1 MIVKYIIIGIV
12 LILLHEATSQV
23 QPTKESPT
31 TTVTRPQSVNA
42 APKSTVAPRPL
53 TIAKMARKVPP
64 SKNGML
70 TKQSVPVQM
79 AQKKRQQNMAPQS
92 MIKQYNGQYIQ
103 KPSYNIHSPIPS
115 SSINSLMNSIV
126 GSFTNRMGKRSGKIN
141 SLDNAMFT
149 NLNAIPDSTMDS
161 SGDQQFNMNNI
172 QAINDMIGSALGTAL
187 GPMQGQTP
195 QINPTLMN
203 SIGSFFS
210 SNLGKSKKILDLPKQ
225 LYKSLGEKISGAG
238 EAAVSATVPI
248 KESFLGTLKSFYS
261 LLKPS
266 RSSQVDPSQY
276 PSGLTQND
284 LNNIS
289 NMKRRQSF
297 DPLQSFY
304 YGQSINGNQKP
315 INWQQWANTF
325 GYANAVPGVQQIYQ
339 QPSSQQASLQSAE
352 SQRQT
357 QYSSPDGGMF
367 IQQQQQQQ
375 QPMSNSDLAA
385 AAVAVGQNMPYW
397 TRIQSID
404 QQVAKE
410 SSPHSGLYQRSKD
423 LLSKLYRKVGTTQT
437 PPIPQFPGQFLGHPP
452 AQMQQQLSSQTLAK
466 VQSKLG
472 TLPTNYNKVQQ
483 QQTQPQQQQQQ
494 QQQHNPQIVSQ
505 SWSQNQPQQQQ
516 QQSQLQPSISSY
528 YTQQP
533 VNGYPSY
540 PQLPQKY
547 GGQPQPQQQ
556 QQTQGSQIQAIGQQ
570 PVQHQYIN
578 LGQVAGTVASS
589 TQSSLLTS
597 TSVSI
602 SKSVSTSHQ
611 QQQSQSQDQQG
622 QSSSLQPVEEDVNS
636 DQIQDGSAGLYYYD
650 GTQLNSR
657 NGDNVHQD
665 GGDVH
670 IGDESQDSQDNPAK

>member
-1 MIVKYIIIGIV
+1 MNGRKMNTTTTREQLSDDTLRYPITRYTMIVKYIIIGIV

-315 INWQQWANTF
+315 INWQQWANTY
-325 GYANAVPGVQQIYQ
+325 GYANAVPGVQQMYQ
-339 QPSSQQASLQSAE
+339 QPSSQQA
-352 SQRQT
+352 
-357 QYSSPDGGMF
+357 
-367 IQQQQQQQ
+367 
-375 QPMSNSDLAA
+375 
-385 AAVAVGQNMPYW
+385 
-397 TRIQSID
+397 
-404 QQVAKE
+404 
-410 SSPHSGLYQRSKD
+410 
-423 LLSKLYRKVGTTQT
+423 
-437 PPIPQFPGQFLGHPP
+437 
-452 AQMQQQLSSQTLAK
+452 
-466 VQSKLG
+466 
-472 TLPTNYNKVQQ
+472 
-483 QQTQPQQQQQQ
+483 
-494 QQQHNPQIVSQ
+494 
-505 SWSQNQPQQQQ
+505 
-516 QQSQLQPSISSY
+516 
-528 YTQQP
+528 
-533 VNGYPSY
+533 
-540 PQLPQKY
+540 
-547 GGQPQPQQQ
+547 
-556 QQTQGSQIQAIGQQ
+556 
-570 PVQHQYIN
+570 
-578 LGQVAGTVASS
+578 
-589 TQSSLLTS
+589 S